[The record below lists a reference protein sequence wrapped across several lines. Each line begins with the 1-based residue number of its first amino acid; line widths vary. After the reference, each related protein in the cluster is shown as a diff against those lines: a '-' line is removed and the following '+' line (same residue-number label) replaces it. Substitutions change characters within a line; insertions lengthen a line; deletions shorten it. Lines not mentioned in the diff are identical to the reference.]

1 MPKDIILDQNY
12 EDKVKG
18 SIITVTNAKYKKM
31 QEAKVKMRQ
40 MGKMAGRTNVYDEA
54 RSELEKMTVDQLKGI
69 CEGNEIKLPTRA
81 NKARIIDL
89 IIKDATTDK
98 EV

>member
-1 MPKDIILDQNY
+1 MAKDIILDQNF

-31 QEAKVKMRQ
+31 QDEKVKMRL
-40 MGKMAGRTNVYDEA
+40 MGKMAGRTNIYDDA
-54 RSELEKMTVDQLKGI
+54 RSELEKKTVAELKGI
-69 CEGNEIKLPTRA
+69 CEANGIKLPPKTK
-81 NKARIIDL
+81 KARIIDL